1 MSAVD
6 DEDDERRAVQAYNG
20 LRGGMTTQLNGYMAE
35 QRTKTADKATKEGL
49 RDDARATF
57 ESESNKYQT
66 QKGFWEGKQAE
77 LVQATQAHQSR
88 LSQM

>member
-1 MSAVD
+1 
-6 DEDDERRAVQAYNG
+6 
-20 LRGGMTTQLNGYMAE
+20 MTTQLEGYIAE

-57 ESESNKYQT
+57 ESESNKYET
-66 QKGFWEGKQAE
+66 QKQFWEGKKAE
-77 LVQATQAHQSR
+77 LAAATAAHQSR